1 MDCRVDAGRN
11 SFMRNNFCY
20 QKLLGGY
27 SLLIS
32 TFASTRCPHAS
43 ICKVCTALTLHVT
56 LSNRW
61 ILFSCCYCTWRIGK
75 MRDSTFWYKNT
86 ELSIAAGRADFA
98 LNVGSFSALRNACC
112 VEPCFRGRLRV
123 SLNVIYSNN
132 CKIFVLKLIW
142 KQLS

>member
-1 MDCRVDAGRN
+1 
-11 SFMRNNFCY
+11 MRNNFCY

-43 ICKVCTALTLHVT
+43 VCKVCSALTLHIM
-56 LSNRW
+56 LSNKW
-61 ILFSCCYCTWRIGK
+61 IFSCWYCTWRSGK
-75 MRDSTFWYKNT
+75 LRDSTFWYKNT
-86 ELSIAAGRADFA
+86 ELSIAAERVDFV
-98 LNVGSFSALRNACC
+98 LNVGSFSALRNAYC
-112 VEPCFRGRLRV
+112 VGPYFPGRLRV

-132 CKIFVLKLIW
+132 CEIFVLKLIW